1 MPSINVVFD
10 FDSTLATSFIGGEM
24 YRDHVPEDDE
34 NRARQR
40 FLSDATSLR
49 EYQEEIFNLVDE
61 SVAQMSKRASEVT
74 EIRPLTQEV
83 CQQVW
88 TSGGSVAVASAG
100 LDFYIQP
107 VLDKAGLEQIDVH
120 SGKIVSNPTEL
131 PPFRYDYPSSF
142 RDTCESDGVT
152 CKCAVVN
159 HLRDDNGGT
168 EAEVVFV
175 GDGDTSDACAAKN
188 AADTVFATG
197 RLLAYCNNNGVPAK
211 EFHEDF
217 EPLLSYVLSKTSPN
231 GAR

>member
-24 YRDHVPEDDE
+24 YRDHVPEDDQ

-61 SVAQMSKRASEVT
+61 SVAQMSKRAAQVT

-107 VLDKAGLEQIDVH
+107 ALDKAGLEQIEVH

-175 GDGDTSDACAAKN
+175 GDGDTSDACAGKN

-197 RLLAYCNNNGVPAK
+197 RLLTYCNNNGIPAK
-211 EFHEDF
+211 EFNEDF